1 MILKSFLRKKQTK
14 ILMFI
19 ITMLF
24 FSITVMFGLVNSLE
38 RKEEEIKY
46 KTSFVYVESNNND
59 VFKYKDFVNQ
69 RECLLVNSISI
80 DAKSLY
86 ISEFKDK
93 ILVFKDGKLKEGE
106 VVIRLLYNDYLK
118 NRDYINKGV
127 NIVFNGQN
135 INLMVKGIISDNY
148 RSEIYISDNL
158 FRELQRNDDI
168 RKYIVNVSDYNKE
181 VEIISD
187 YVKNS
192 SNNML

>member
-127 NIVFNGQN
+127 NIVINGQN
-135 INLMVKGIISDNY
+135 IKLMVK
-148 RSEIYISDNL
+148 
-158 FRELQRNDDI
+158 
-168 RKYIVNVSDYNKE
+168 
-181 VEIISD
+181 
-187 YVKNS
+187 
-192 SNNML
+192 